1 MRWGKHDRQ
10 GPTCGGEDTRFRTL
24 LPAALLLCGAILLVA
39 GCATSEDPE
48 LDSAGWALNHMEVQG
63 KAIPVLESTEITLE
77 FFPAEGLVRGY
88 TGCNQYGGAYTI
100 DGDSLS
106 IPEVA
111 ATEESCPNQDMTL
124 QEHDYLEAL
133 AKAESYA
140 IAADELRIT
149 CGVTVLVFER
159 T

>member
-1 MRWGKHDRQ
+1 MRPGA
-10 GPTCGGEDTRFRTL
+10 L
-24 LPAALLLCGAILLVA
+24 LPAALLLCSAMLILA

-48 LDSAGWALNHMEVQG
+48 PDAAEWVLDHMDVQG
-63 KAIPVLESTEITLE
+63 NIVPVLDGTEITLE
-77 FFPAEGLVRGY
+77 FFPAEGLIRGH

-100 DGDSLS
+100 DGDSLA

-111 ATEESCPNQDMTL
+111 ATEESCPNDDMTL
-124 QEHDYLEAL
+124 QERDYLEAL
-133 AKAESYA
+133 AKAESYGL
-140 IAADELRIT
+140 AADELRIT

>member
-1 MRWGKHDRQ
+1 M
-10 GPTCGGEDTRFRTL
+10 L
-24 LPAALLLCGAILLVA
+24 ISA

-48 LDSAGWALNHMEVQG
+48 LDGAGWALSHMEVQG
-63 KAIPVLESTEITLE
+63 KTIPVLESTEITLE
-77 FFPAEGLVRGY
+77 FFPAEGLIRGY

-106 IPEVA
+106 IPEVE
-111 ATEESCPNQDMTL
+111 ATEESCPNEDMTL
-124 QEHDYLEAL
+124 QERDYLVAL
-133 AKAESYA
+133 AKAESYG
-140 IAADELRIT
+140 IAAEELRIT

>member
-1 MRWGKHDRQ
+1 MR
-10 GPTCGGEDTRFRTL
+10 PRTL
-24 LPAALLLCGAILLVA
+24 LPAALLLCSAMLLVTA
-39 GCATSEDPE
+39 CATSEDPE
-48 LDSAGWALNHMEVQG
+48 PDGAGWVLDHMEMQG
-63 KAIPVLESTEITLE
+63 SAIPVLEGTEITLE

-106 IPEVA
+106 IPGVE
-111 ATEESCPNQDMTL
+111 ATEESCPNEDMTL
-124 QEHDYLEAL
+124 QERDYLEAL
-133 AKAESYA
+133 AKAESYG

-159 T
+159 TLE